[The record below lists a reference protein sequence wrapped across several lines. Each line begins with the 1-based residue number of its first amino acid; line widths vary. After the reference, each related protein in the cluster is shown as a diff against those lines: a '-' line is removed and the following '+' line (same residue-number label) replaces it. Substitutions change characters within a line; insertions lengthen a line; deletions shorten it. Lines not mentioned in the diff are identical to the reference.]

1 MLIRIA
7 VAAAS
12 IGLVV
17 SSAALAQTDLSMFS
31 GSPVQPA
38 EVKRVCDARIAL
50 NQPGYFPFCG
60 TVIATHLGDEQ
71 FREFYEGDGNNPF
84 ITASQAQA
92 FARQADR
99 VAALRGTPATCLGS
113 NLDAC
118 LATLSTALFVTSH
131 PFEPQWIPG
140 EPMVENQSLEFIGF
154 KPPVYDELARFDRQL
169 NREVGLGL
177 IVAPGERV
185 IAVAI
190 RASLKEANLTY
201 AVKSGLLE
209 ALHAANPTCQPAG
222 LGVQALKQVL
232 NLSLEDGDS
241 GAFTS
246 AKLVLCGRLAEVFRF
261 QPTSSGID
269 TPAQRITITFREQ
282 KPRAKLQRPATAV
295 KR

>member
-1 MLIRIA
+1 MVIRSA
-7 VAAAS
+7 VAAG

-17 SSAALAQTDLSMFS
+17 GSAALAQTDLSMFS

-38 EVKRVCDARIAL
+38 EVKKVCDSRIAL

-92 FARQADR
+92 FARQTDR

-131 PFEPQWIPG
+131 PFEPQWVPG

-222 LGVQALKQVL
+222 SDVQALKQVL
-232 NLSLEDGDS
+232 DLSLEDGDS
-241 GAFTS
+241 GTFVS
-246 AKLVLCGRLAEVFRF
+246 AKLVLCSRLAEVFRF

-269 TPAQRITITFREQ
+269 TPAQRITITFREA
-282 KPRAKLQRPATAV
+282 KPRTKPQRPARSV